1 MTVNIYAFNERSIK
15 LHETLGF
22 QNEGRLRLMIYTSG
36 QFHDEI
42 YMGMTREEF
51 AEKMQA
57 V

>member
-1 MTVNIYAFNERSIK
+1 VSS
-15 LHETLGF
+15 
-22 QNEGRLRLMIYTSG
+22 MIYTGG

-51 AEKMQA
+51 AEKMRT